1 MVYSVTSGFKNPD
14 ERERLLK
21 FYLEI
26 LREDAGW
33 CSRAT
38 NEILKCHVHFADL
51 MAQRIEGASKSWLR
65 GFRSDDSEK
74 TSRLA
79 NDINKASRSLSEHV
93 ADMQKNLSSFVS
105 ILEKVQVTAR
115 EQQSL
120 VGRILGWLK
129 SLFKAIVKVFVTLG
143 TLISPFP
150 LLSAAPG
157 ASGTAPV
164 SSTLGKAAATFCGAT
179 SGAFL
184 EHTVPYKDGNNRLL
198 MQNSRRGKNLRAS
211 SPYFYSSRRSSQGKH
226 KPHKRN

>member
-1 MVYSVTSGFKNPD
+1 L
-14 ERERLLK
+14 RLPK

-26 LREDAGW
+26 RREDAGW

-143 TLISPFP
+143 TLIFLSRFIP
-150 LLSAAPG
+150 LRQVRVGHHLLPPLSGRRPPHFA
-157 ASGTAPV
+157 
-164 SSTLGKAAATFCGAT
+164 
-179 SGAFL
+179 
-184 EHTVPYKDGNNRLL
+184 ERL
-198 MQNSRRGKNLRAS
+198 QV
-211 SPYFYSSRRSSQGKH
+211 RS
-226 KPHKRN
+226 